1 MKFEI
6 LKDYVDLTDL
16 INQNH
21 TDKDL
26 CTIVKEMSDNKIRIL
41 VDATYLYHERP
52 GNIVSFKEAFNAQ
65 KHRHLTKLH
74 IYASSNGWI
83 FKVSHPNYP
92 NNHLF
97 VFRTPVPGKQTG
109 TTMMLR
115 FSKQK

>member
-1 MKFEI
+1 M
-6 LKDYVDLTDL
+6 
-16 INQNH
+16 INQNY

-26 CTIVKEMSDNKIRIL
+26 RTIVEEMSDNKIRIL

-74 IYASSNGWI
+74 IYASSNGWV
-83 FKVSHPNYP
+83 FKVSHPNQP

-97 VFRTPVPGKQTG
+97 VFRTLGLGKLTRG
-109 TTMMLR
+109 LETFFLSKR
-115 FSKQK
+115 FC